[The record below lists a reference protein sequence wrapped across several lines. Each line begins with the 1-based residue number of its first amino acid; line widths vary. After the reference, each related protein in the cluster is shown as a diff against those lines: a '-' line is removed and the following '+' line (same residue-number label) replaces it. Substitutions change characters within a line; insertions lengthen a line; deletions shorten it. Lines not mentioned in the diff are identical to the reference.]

1 MMLRCDLH
9 VHTFYSH
16 DSLLKPEPLVAA
28 CLRQGINCVAI
39 TDHNEIDGARL
50 VRRLAPFLVI
60 VGEEIKSTEGEI
72 TGLFLKQR
80 IPPNLTPEETIR
92 RIRAQGGLVS
102 IPHPFDPAV
111 PVRLRR
117 AALLRVLPWVDIL
130 EGWNSRTLFRGA
142 DRRAREFAARHG
154 IAVGAG
160 SDAHNRFEIGRAYV
174 EMQPFRTKTQ
184 FLRSLAQGT
193 LHGRKTALMHAAH
206 SMLVGRAKVLAG
218 HRIDAARE
226 RRRVKSA
233 L

>member
-1 MMLRCDLH
+1 MLCCDLH

-16 DSLLKPEPLVAA
+16 DSLLKPEALVRA
-28 CLRQGINCVAI
+28 CTAKGIGCVAI

-50 VRRLAPFLVI
+50 VQRLAPFAVI
-60 VGEEIKSTEGEI
+60 VGEEIRTSEGEI
-72 TGLFLKQR
+72 TGLFLKER
-80 IPPNLTPEETIR
+80 IPPNLSPEETIH
-92 RIRAQGGLVS
+92 RIRSQGGLVY

-117 AALLRVLPWVDIL
+117 SALLRLFSKVDII
-130 EGWNSRTLFRGA
+130 EGWNSRTLFRSA
-142 DRRAREFAARHG
+142 DLKARDFAAQHG

-174 EMQPFRTKTQ
+174 EMQPFRTKAQ
-184 FLRSLAQGT
+184 FLRNLALGT
-193 LHGRKTALMHAAH
+193 LHGKKSALAHAAH
-206 SMLVGRAKVLAG
+206 SVVVGRAKVLAG
-218 HRIDAARE
+218 HRTEGARE